1 MVRRR
6 VGAQTGQR
14 SGCVRRHCGPGR
26 CGTRRQSRDE
36 DAKVKRTI
44 AIGIAVLGALTLVL
58 ASAPPAGARTFAK
71 IRFHADNV
79 TLKIPTPPCRPTH
92 GTTSCQWTLAVTEN
106 LGPVTGRATGTAGSL
121 RVPYPANYCGVIHA
135 VAIVGPPMR
144 KEVGHKTTIG
154 GTCPTPATTPRA
166 PVHSGG
172 RRRSAHRSAHSSA
185 HRRAHRAPGPDRA
198 TGIGPVRAPVHRG
211 PDLGPAGRRGVVS
224 GPRRVLSAEEAIEL
238 DRVGDPTSAA
248 LAGWPTLGDSDVV
261 RKGSA
266 IRSLSCIS

>member
-1 MVRRR
+1 
-6 VGAQTGQR
+6 
-14 SGCVRRHCGPGR
+14 
-26 CGTRRQSRDE
+26 
-36 DAKVKRTI
+36 VKRTI

-166 PVHSGG
+166 PVHAAVVADQPTAQPSAQPTAPQGQTEPPASGPSVLPFTG
-172 RRRSAHRSAHSSA
+172 APILDLLVVGVLCLALAAFCLRRRPSKW
-185 HRRAHRAPGPDRA
+185 
-198 TGIGPVRAPVHRG
+198 T
-211 PDLGPAGRRGVVS
+211 
-224 GPRRVLSAEEAIEL
+224 
-238 DRVGDPTSAA
+238 
-248 LAGWPTLGDSDVV
+248 
-261 RKGSA
+261 GSA
-266 IRSLSCIS
+266 TQLLQP